1 MFYKPHKLLKSAF
14 LLLAVIIML
23 STEFPAAPTVE
34 IVMRGLDNPRGLA
47 LGPEGGLYVVEAG
60 RGGTGPCQTLR
71 GALQCYGAS
80 GAVTRLWGG
89 NQERVIT
96 GLPSQVDPT
105 GQAVGP
111 HDISFQGRGGA
122 YISVGFGGDPSLRSN
137 FGADGALFGT
147 LVHAPASGKWRVIGD
162 ISGYETSANPA
173 GGPIDSNPFGIVA
186 EPAGRVMADAGGN
199 DLLHIAAN
207 GKITTIATFP
217 SRPTRSTDSVPTGL
231 TVGPDGAY
239 YVGEL
244 TGAPFT
250 AGAARIYRV
259 VPGSAPTVILDGFK
273 AILDIAFG
281 PDGSLYVVEFS
292 AGPAP
297 GLAAAG
303 RLIRVFPNG
312 TREVVWSGLDHP
324 TSVLIDVDGSIYV
337 TNRGTSVGNGE
348 VLKITL

>member
-1 MFYKPHKLLKSAF
+1 MEPSDPQQLRICNDCDFPASVSIQCSASSSFQERISMFYKPHKLLKSAF

-162 ISGYETSANPA
+162 ISGYETSA
-173 GGPIDSNPFGIVA
+173 
-186 EPAGRVMADAGGN
+186 
-199 DLLHIAAN
+199 
-207 GKITTIATFP
+207 
-217 SRPTRSTDSVPTGL
+217 
-231 TVGPDGAY
+231 
-239 YVGEL
+239 
-244 TGAPFT
+244 
-250 AGAARIYRV
+250 
-259 VPGSAPTVILDGFK
+259 ILPE
-273 AILDIAFG
+273 A
-281 PDGSLYVVEFS
+281 
-292 AGPAP
+292 
-297 GLAAAG
+297 
-303 RLIRVFPNG
+303 RLIPI
-312 TREVVWSGLDHP
+312 H
-324 TSVLIDVDGSIYV
+324 
-337 TNRGTSVGNGE
+337 
-348 VLKITL
+348 